1 MIAIWLRDK
10 LKQHK
15 ADDVLYVKDDLVL
28 EFPRANVFAITKS
41 GTVITPDENVLKG
54 ITRMM
59 VLQLAEKKY
68 KVEKRQVTVNELYNA
83 AEVFL
88 TSTTKRILP
97 VLKINGQIISG
108 KPGAITVDLYNSFL
122 QLEISQ

>member
-1 MIAIWLRDK
+1 
-10 LKQHK
+10 
-15 ADDVLYVKDDLVL
+15 VL
-28 EFPRANVFAITKS
+28 EFPRANVFAVTKS
-41 GTVITPDENVLKG
+41 GTVITPGENVLKG